1 MIKNDVDILQ
11 TPLSQ
16 LKREQP
22 GVKKQSCFGLS
33 CIVCVLV
40 KPTIPIIVKTAT
52 TIINDTL
59 LAVRYWR

>member
-40 KPTIPIIVKTAT
+40 KPTIPIIVETAT
-52 TIINDTL
+52 TVKIHL
-59 LAVRYWR
+59 